1 MDSAFLEVKEIKTK
15 PVQNEEPTGDLVGSL
30 RVTAG
35 RGDEW
40 PEGWGRT
47 CGEGEES
54 KTLWIHRS
62 TL

>member
-15 PVQNEEPTGDLVGSL
+15 PVQNEEPTGDLVGSS
-30 RVTAG
+30 RGTAG

-47 CGEGEES
+47 CGE
-54 KTLWIHRS
+54 
-62 TL
+62 